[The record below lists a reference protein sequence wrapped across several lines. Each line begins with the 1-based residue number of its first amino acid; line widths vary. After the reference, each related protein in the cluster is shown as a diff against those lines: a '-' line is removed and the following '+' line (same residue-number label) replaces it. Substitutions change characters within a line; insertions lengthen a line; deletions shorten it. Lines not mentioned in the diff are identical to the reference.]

1 MCVLYLRDSS
11 LVGYMSKHQYIGF
24 DVGIRNLA
32 YCIILKDGDLLA
44 IKSLRKIDLG
54 CKKQHIQRIIECVID
69 ELDCIFT
76 DEIVHDVPITVLIES
91 QMTSVMR
98 CIQTVINTFFKLNA
112 KYIGIDITTKYVSAK
127 IKLSLIDRYTSE
139 YVRPTVVA
147 TSTYRQN
154 KSDAVHFAKWLLLNK
169 YCDQKMHDQLTK
181 SKKPDDES
189 DSFLMT
195 AAYIENK
202 NDALR

>member
-1 MCVLYLRDSS
+1 MT
-11 LVGYMSKHQYIGF
+11 KHQYIGF

-32 YCIILKDGDLLA
+32 YCIILKDAEALS

-54 CKKQHIQRIIECVID
+54 CKKQNIQRIIECVID
-69 ELDCIFT
+69 QLDCIFT
-76 DEIVHDVPITVLIES
+76 DELDQDAPITVLIES

-98 CIQTVINTFFKLNA
+98 CIQTVINTFFKLQG
-112 KYIGIDITTKYVSAK
+112 KYIGIDILTKYVSPK

-139 YVRPTVVA
+139 YERPAAVG
-147 TSTYRQN
+147 TSSYRQN
-154 KSDAVHFAKWLLLNK
+154 KTDAVHFAKWLLLNK
-169 YCDQKMHDQLTK
+169 YKDAPMHEQLSN

-195 AAYIENK
+195 AAYIETTM
-202 NDALR
+202 R